1 MIALRTHISTLR
13 CNRLNMNQEW
23 FSPLA
28 DQGLAADGADFGLPT
43 EELQAAHRVAT
54 ITPLLDLGIIRVV
67 GADARLFLHH
77 LLTNDIANLATD
89 SCRLAGLCSAK
100 GRLLALMRI
109 WRDGDD
115 YLLLLPRDIL
125 PNILK
130 KLAMYVL
137 RSKAKLSDV
146 SAEHAV
152 IGIAIPA
159 MASVPSAP
167 TFAALPPI
175 PARGVA
181 QDNGAQLIRLDETR
195 WILACARD
203 QALTRWQELR
213 AHASPVGLAAW
224 RALEIAAAEPRV
236 VAATQEAFV
245 PQMLN
250 LELPALAG
258 VSFNKGCYPG
268 QEIVARTQ
276 YLGKIKRRTYRAHV
290 DSDIPPGAAIYA
302 STMGDQACGVWVSVA
317 PALSG
322 GFDGLACLQ
331 SQAVV
336 AGAVHLG
343 SVDGPVLEFLPSP
356 YPLD

>member
-1 MIALRTHISTLR
+1 
-13 CNRLNMNQEW
+13 MNQEW
-23 FSPLA
+23 FSPLTS
-28 DQGLAADGADFGLPT
+28 QGLATDGDNFGQTT
-43 EELQAAHRVAT
+43 EELQATHRVAT
-54 ITPLLDLGIIRVV
+54 IAPLLDSGLIRVG
-67 GADARLFLHH
+67 GADARLFLHN

-125 PNILK
+125 PGILK
-130 KLAMYVL
+130 KLAMYIL
-137 RSKAKLSDV
+137 RSKVKLSDA
-146 SAEHAV
+146 SAERAL
-152 IGIAIPA
+152 IGIAAPA
-159 MASVPSAP
+159 AALSSTVPSAP

-181 QDNGAQLIRLDETR
+181 HSNGAQLIRLDETR
-195 WILACARD
+195 WILACAHD

-213 AHASPVGLAAW
+213 VHASPVGLAAW

-290 DSDIPPGAAIYA
+290 DSDAPPGAAVYA
-302 STMGDQACGVWVSVA
+302 STMGDQACGALISIA
-317 PALSG
+317 PSLQG
-322 GFDGLACLQ
+322 GFDALVCLQ
-331 SQAVV
+331 SNAVA
-336 AGAVHLG
+336 AGTVRLG
-343 SVDGPVLEFLPSP
+343 SVDGPTLQFLPSP